1 MPLRRFVLRGLLSC
15 SLTVFALA
23 AVLAPHPS
31 MAKAG
36 PRKLAAEQIVA
47 KNVAARGGLE
57 AWRKVQTMT
66 WMGHIES
73 VHATV
78 PSMQFMLAQQRPNRV
93 RFEINALGEKTVR
106 VFDGSQ
112 GWKLRPGHGRP
123 EVQPYSSEELHF
135 EQEGPGIDGVLID
148 CAARG
153 SSVEVQG
160 IDEIDKRDA
169 YHLVVHTASGETQ
182 HVWVDAKTFLEIRY
196 DRPAR
201 AAGGASRTVSVVY
214 RDYKATDGL
223 QIPSVI
229 ETGVGSGN
237 TPDRMVIEK
246 VLLNPPL
253 DAQTFSEPGAH
264 HKPHAQPQA
273 TASLTSLLHQRHRPP
288 PRVGLL
294 PPSTSPAG
302 SSSAAPANS
311 LPSGAPA
318 PESTGAP
325 GEDGGPVPQ

>member
-1 MPLRRFVLRGLLSC
+1 MSLRRFVRGVLSR
-15 SLTVFALA
+15 SLTVFALV

-31 MAKAG
+31 LAKAG
-36 PRKLAAEQIVA
+36 PQKLSAEQIVA
-47 KNVAARGGLE
+47 RNVAARGGLE
-57 AWRKVQTMT
+57 AWRKVQTML

-78 PSMQFMLAQQRPNRV
+78 PSMQFILAQQRPNRV
-93 RFEINALGEKTVR
+93 RFEINALGDKTVR
-106 VFDGSQ
+106 VFDGSG
-112 GWKLRPGHGRP
+112 GWKLRPVHGRP
-123 EVQPYSSEELHF
+123 EVQPFSSEELQF

-148 CAARG
+148 CAAKG

-160 IDEIDKRDA
+160 VDQIDKRDA

-182 HVWVDAKTFLEIRY
+182 HVWVDAKTFLDIRY

-201 AAGGASRTVSVVY
+201 AASGASRTVSVVY

-237 TPDRMVIEK
+237 TPDKMVIEK
-246 VLLNPPL
+246 VLLNPTL
-253 DAQTFSEPGAH
+253 DALTFSEPGARR
-264 HKPHAQPQA
+264 KPHAQPPA
-273 TASLTSLLHQRHRPP
+273 AASLTSLFHRHRLP

-294 PPSTSPAG
+294 PPSTSPV
-302 SSSAAPANS
+302 SSGAAPANS

-318 PESTGAP
+318 PESTGTPGQAP
-325 GEDGGPVPQ
+325 GSVPQ